1 MIRSVDHIQ
10 FTVTDVEKF
19 VDFFQKLGFQVVTRT
34 SHHGGSAELQLP
46 GPNQPVFEIHKAT
59 RLEQIG
65 LSHIALQVS
74 NAQEAYEELKDK
86 GIDFGE
92 EVPRL
97 VEVTGRTMVD
107 FRDPDGWRLQL
118 AEAERKTP
126 Q

>member
-1 MIRSVDHIQ
+1 MVCSVDHIQ

-19 VDFFQKLGFQVVTRT
+19 VDFLQKLGFQVVTRT

-46 GPNQPVFEIHKAT
+46 GPNQPVFEVHKAT
-59 RLEQIG
+59 RMEQIG
-65 LSHIALQVS
+65 LSHIAFQVS
-74 NAQEAYEELKDK
+74 NAQEAYEELKGK

-97 VEVTGRTMVD
+97 VQVTGRTMVD
-107 FRDPDGWRLQL
+107 LRDPDGWRLQL
-118 AEAERKTP
+118 AEAERKAP